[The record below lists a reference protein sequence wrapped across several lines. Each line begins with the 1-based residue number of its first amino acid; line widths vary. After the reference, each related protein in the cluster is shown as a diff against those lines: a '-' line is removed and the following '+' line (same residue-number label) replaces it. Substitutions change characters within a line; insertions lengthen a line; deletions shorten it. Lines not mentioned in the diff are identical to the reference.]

1 MAKNP
6 GTSRRLP
13 EPHWR
18 AKLTDEE
25 VELIREL
32 YAEGLWSY
40 ATLAVVFEVSR
51 FTIRDIVTYRR
62 R

>member
-1 MAKNP
+1 MVKKP
-6 GTSRRLP
+6 GETRRHSA
-13 EPHWR
+13 PHWR

-32 YAEGLWSY
+32 YEDGLWSY
-40 ATLAVVFEVSR
+40 SALGVVFEVSR
-51 FTIRDIVTYRR
+51 YTVRDIVKYRR

>member
-1 MAKNP
+1 MVKKP
-6 GTSRRLP
+6 GETRRHP
-13 EPHWR
+13 APHWR

-32 YAEGLWSY
+32 YEDGLWSY
-40 ATLAVVFEVSR
+40 SALGVVFEVSR
-51 FTIRDIVTYRR
+51 YTVRDIVKYRR